1 MASTGA
7 NEIVTVVSTS
17 RVVKCWM
24 WGHPDGYGNAR
35 NIAGGSTASSA
46 LSNDVTDNYI
56 MVASGYD
63 RTWSCN
69 MMSLVICN
77 VGTTAGTATTGD
89 VVIIPTTQKTLA
101 ASDIPL
107 PTPGTTD
114 TQYTIFPAVP
124 AKLVDAFFANGG
136 SAGDSSMGM
145 IAGTD
150 EYLGTMTYVSG
161 GDTDLTTLM

>member
-35 NIAGGSTASSA
+35 NIAGGNSASSA
-46 LSNDVTDNYI
+46 LSNAVTDDYI
-56 MVASGYD
+56 KVASGYD

-89 VVIIPTTQKTLA
+89 VVIIPTTQKQLA
-101 ASDIPL
+101 AADIPL
-107 PTPGTTD
+107 PTPGETD
-114 TQYTIFPAVP
+114 TQYTVFAAVP
-124 AKLVDAFFANGG
+124 SKLVNAFYNNGG
-136 SAGDSSMGM
+136 AAGDKSMGM

-161 GDTDLTTLM
+161 GDTALTTLM